1 MGTGKVKPVPT
12 PPHCHVESKLREAT
26 TRLELQLAKE
36 QAARLE
42 AEKYANAAQMKSKYE
57 IEELRRH
64 LEQAHQEL
72 RKRDAE
78 TSCAI
83 L

>member
-1 MGTGKVKPVPT
+1 M
-12 PPHCHVESKLREAT
+12 
-26 TRLELQLAKE
+26 AKE
-36 QAARLE
+36 KAARLE
-42 AEKYANAAQMKSKYE
+42 AEKYANSAQMKSNYE
-57 IEELRRH
+57 IEKLRRH
-64 LEQAHQEL
+64 LEQAHEEI